1 MMERIYLD
9 HAAATPLDRRVLEA
23 MMPYLTNQYG
33 NPSSLHYFG
42 QQARAAVQQARQ
54 QLAHCLGVAS
64 GDIVFTSGG
73 TEADNLAIR
82 GYLRANYPQGGHLIT
97 SAVEHQA
104 VLNTFRALEHEGYA
118 LTILPVDCDG
128 RVSPETLRQAIRPD
142 TVLISIM
149 YANNETG
156 TIQPVQELG
165 VIARE
170 RGIAFHVDAVQAFG
184 YLPVHPIEDGVDLL
198 TVCSHKIYGP
208 KGIGALYIRKG
219 LQLASEAYG
228 GPQEHRLRAGTENV
242 AGIVGFGMA
251 AALLEK
257 ERPERIRK
265 VRIVK
270 DLVYHG
276 LIEGNDLLHL
286 NGSLSQSLPNII
298 DFSVDGMES
307 PVLLIALDRQG
318 IAVSAGS
325 ACEAG
330 AVEPSHVLMAMGV
343 GEKWLRSSIR
353 MSFGP
358 ENTTEEIYT
367 VIQAIQDITRSLRKG
382 ERL

>member
-128 RVSPETLRQAIRPD
+128 RVSPEALRQAIRPD

-156 TIQPVQELG
+156 TIQPVQEIG
-165 VIARE
+165 RASCRE
-170 RGIAFHVDAVQAFG
+170 RVF
-184 YLPVHPIEDGVDLL
+184 
-198 TVCSHKIYGP
+198 
-208 KGIGALYIRKG
+208 
-219 LQLASEAYG
+219 LQ
-228 GPQEHRLRAGTENV
+228 V
-242 AGIVGFGMA
+242 
-251 AALLEK
+251 
-257 ERPERIRK
+257 
-265 VRIVK
+265 
-270 DLVYHG
+270 
-276 LIEGNDLLHL
+276 
-286 NGSLSQSLPNII
+286 
-298 DFSVDGMES
+298 
-307 PVLLIALDRQG
+307 
-318 IAVSAGS
+318 
-325 ACEAG
+325 
-330 AVEPSHVLMAMGV
+330 
-343 GEKWLRSSIR
+343 
-353 MSFGP
+353 
-358 ENTTEEIYT
+358 
-367 VIQAIQDITRSLRKG
+367 
-382 ERL
+382 

>member
-9 HAAATPLDRRVLEA
+9 HAAATPLDQRVLTA
-23 MMPYLTNQYG
+23 MMPYLTSQYG

-42 QQARAAVQQARQ
+42 QQARAAVQLARR
-54 QLAHCLGVAS
+54 QLAHCLGVAA
-64 GDIVFTSGG
+64 GDVVFTSGG
-73 TEADNLAIR
+73 TEADNLAIQ
-82 GYLRANYPQGGHLIT
+82 GYLRANHPHGGHLIT

-104 VLNTFRALEHEGYA
+104 VLNTFRALEAEGYS
-118 LTILPVDCDG
+118 LTVLPVDSDG
-128 RVSPETLRQAIRPD
+128 RVCPETLRQAIRPD

-156 TIQPVQELG
+156 TVQPVQELG
-165 VIARE
+165 AIARE
-170 RGIAFHVDAVQAFG
+170 HDIVFHVDAVQAFG
-184 YLPVHPIEDGVDLL
+184 YLPVHPIEDGIDLL

-208 KGIGALYIRKG
+208 KGMGALYIRQG
-219 LQLASEAYG
+219 IQLASEAHG

-251 AALLEK
+251 AALLEA
-257 ERPERIRK
+257 ERPERIEK
-265 VRIVK
+265 VRMLK
-270 DLVYHG
+270 NLVYHE
-276 LIEGNDLLHL
+276 LIEGNGILHL
-286 NGSLSQSLPNII
+286 NGTLSGSLPNII

-330 AVEPSHVLMAMGV
+330 AVEPSHVLMAMGTDD
-343 GEKWLRSSIR
+343 KWLRSSIR

-358 ENTTEEIYT
+358 ENTVEEVRKT
-367 VIQAIQDITRSLRKG
+367 IQAIRDITRPLRKG
-382 ERL
+382 V

>member
-9 HAAATPLDRRVLEA
+9 HAAATPLDQRVLTA
-23 MMPYLTNQYG
+23 MMPYLTSQYG

-42 QQARAAVQQARQ
+42 QQARAAVQLARR
-54 QLAHCLGVAS
+54 QLAHCLGVAA
-64 GDIVFTSGG
+64 GDVVFTSGG
-73 TEADNLAIR
+73 TEADNLAIQ
-82 GYLRANYPQGGHLIT
+82 GYLRANHPHDGHLIT

-104 VLNTFRALEHEGYA
+104 VLNTFRALEAEGYS
-118 LTILPVDCDG
+118 LTVLPVDSDG
-128 RVSPETLRQAIRPD
+128 RVCPETLRQAIRPD

-156 TIQPVQELG
+156 TVQPVQELG
-165 VIARE
+165 AIARE
-170 RGIAFHVDAVQAFG
+170 HDIVFHVDAVQAFG
-184 YLPVHPIEDGVDLL
+184 YLPVHPIEDGIDLL

-208 KGIGALYIRKG
+208 KGMGALYIRKG
-219 LQLASEAYG
+219 IQLVSEAYG

-251 AALLEK
+251 AALLEA
-257 ERPERIRK
+257 ERPERIEK
-265 VRIVK
+265 VRMLK
-270 DLVYHG
+270 NLVYHE
-276 LIEGNDLLHL
+276 LIEGNGILHL
-286 NGSLSQSLPNII
+286 NGTLSGSLPNII

-330 AVEPSHVLMAMGV
+330 AVEPSHVLMAMGTDD
-343 GEKWLRSSIR
+343 KWLRSSIR

-358 ENTTEEIYT
+358 ENTVKEVRKT
-367 VIQAIQDITRSLRKG
+367 IQAIRDITRPLRKG
-382 ERL
+382 V

>member
-9 HAAATPLDRRVLEA
+9 HAAATPLDQRVLTA
-23 MMPYLTNQYG
+23 MMPYLTSQYG

-42 QQARAAVQQARQ
+42 QQARAAVQLARR
-54 QLAHCLGVAS
+54 QLAHCLGVAA
-64 GDIVFTSGG
+64 GDVVFTSGG
-73 TEADNLAIR
+73 TEADNLAIQ
-82 GYLRANYPQGGHLIT
+82 GYLRANHPHGGHLIT

-104 VLNTFRALEHEGYA
+104 VLNTFRALEAEGYS
-118 LTILPVDCDG
+118 LTVLPVDSDG
-128 RVSPETLRQAIRPD
+128 RVCPETLRQAIRPD

-156 TIQPVQELG
+156 TVQPVQELG
-165 VIARE
+165 AIARE
-170 RGIAFHVDAVQAFG
+170 HDIVFHVDAVQAFG
-184 YLPVHPIEDGVDLL
+184 YLPVHPIEDGIDLL

-208 KGIGALYIRKG
+208 KGMGALYIRKG
-219 LQLASEAYG
+219 IQLVSEAYG

-251 AALLEK
+251 AALLEA
-257 ERPERIRK
+257 ERPERIEK
-265 VRIVK
+265 VRMLK
-270 DLVYHG
+270 NLVYHE
-276 LIEGNDLLHL
+276 LIEGNGILHL
-286 NGSLSQSLPNII
+286 NGTLSGSLPNII

-330 AVEPSHVLMAMGV
+330 AVEPSHVLMAMGTDD
-343 GEKWLRSSIR
+343 KWLRSSIR

-358 ENTTEEIYT
+358 ENTVKEVRKT
-367 VIQAIQDITRSLRKG
+367 IQAIRDITRPLRKG
-382 ERL
+382 V

>member
-1 MMERIYLD
+1 M
-9 HAAATPLDRRVLEA
+9 
-23 MMPYLTNQYG
+23 
-33 NPSSLHYFG
+33 
-42 QQARAAVQQARQ
+42 
-54 QLAHCLGVAS
+54 
-64 GDIVFTSGG
+64 
-73 TEADNLAIR
+73 
-82 GYLRANYPQGGHLIT
+82 
-97 SAVEHQA
+97 
-104 VLNTFRALEHEGYA
+104 
-118 LTILPVDCDG
+118 
-128 RVSPETLRQAIRPD
+128 
-142 TVLISIM
+142 
-149 YANNETG
+149 
-156 TIQPVQELG
+156 
-165 VIARE
+165 
-170 RGIAFHVDAVQAFG
+170 
-184 YLPVHPIEDGVDLL
+184 
-198 TVCSHKIYGP
+198 
-208 KGIGALYIRKG
+208 
-219 LQLASEAYG
+219 
-228 GPQEHRLRAGTENV
+228 
-242 AGIVGFGMA
+242 
-251 AALLEK
+251 
-257 ERPERIRK
+257 
-265 VRIVK
+265 K

>member
-9 HAAATPLDRRVLEA
+9 HAAATPLDQRVLTA
-23 MMPYLTNQYG
+23 MMPYLTSQYG

-42 QQARAAVQQARQ
+42 QQARAAVQLARR
-54 QLAHCLGVAS
+54 QLAHCLGVAA
-64 GDIVFTSGG
+64 GDVVFTSGG
-73 TEADNLAIR
+73 TEAENLAIQ
-82 GYLRANYPQGGHLIT
+82 GYLRANHPHGGHLIT

-104 VLNTFRALEHEGYA
+104 VLNTFRALEAEGYS
-118 LTILPVDCDG
+118 LTVLPVDSDG
-128 RVSPETLRQAIRPD
+128 RVCPETLRQAIRPD

-156 TIQPVQELG
+156 TVQPVQELG
-165 VIARE
+165 AIARE
-170 RGIAFHVDAVQAFG
+170 HDIVFHVDAVQAFG
-184 YLPVHPIEDGVDLL
+184 YLPVHPIEDGIDLL

-208 KGIGALYIRKG
+208 KGMGALYIRKG
-219 LQLASEAYG
+219 TQLASEAHG

-251 AALLEK
+251 AALLEA
-257 ERPERIRK
+257 ERSERIEK
-265 VRIVK
+265 VRMLK
-270 DLVYHG
+270 NLVHHE
-276 LIEGNDLLHL
+276 LIEGNGILHL
-286 NGSLSQSLPNII
+286 NGTLSGSLPNII

-330 AVEPSHVLMAMGV
+330 AVEPSHVLMAMGTDD
-343 GEKWLRSSIR
+343 KWLRSSIR

-358 ENTTEEIYT
+358 ENTVEEVRKT
-367 VIQAIQDITRSLRKG
+367 IQAIRDITRPLRKG
-382 ERL
+382 V

>member
-9 HAAATPLDRRVLEA
+9 HAAATPLDQRVLTA
-23 MMPYLTNQYG
+23 MMPYLTSQYG

-42 QQARAAVQQARQ
+42 QQARAAVQLARR
-54 QLAHCLGVAS
+54 QLAHCLGVAA
-64 GDIVFTSGG
+64 GDVVFTSGG
-73 TEADNLAIR
+73 TEADNLAIQ
-82 GYLRANYPQGGHLIT
+82 GYLRANHPHGGHLIT

-104 VLNTFRALEHEGYA
+104 VLNTFRALEAEGYS
-118 LTILPVDCDG
+118 LTVLPVDSDG
-128 RVSPETLRQAIRPD
+128 RVCPEMLRQAIRPD

-156 TIQPVQELG
+156 TVQPVQELG
-165 VIARE
+165 AIARE
-170 RGIAFHVDAVQAFG
+170 HDIVFHVDAVQAFG
-184 YLPVHPIEDGVDLL
+184 YLPVHPIEDGIDLL

-208 KGIGALYIRKG
+208 KGMGALYIRKG
-219 LQLASEAYG
+219 IQLASEANG

-251 AALLEK
+251 AVLLEA
-257 ERPERIRK
+257 ERLERIEK
-265 VRIVK
+265 VRMLK
-270 DLVYHG
+270 NLVYHE
-276 LIEGNDLLHL
+276 LIEGNGILHL
-286 NGSLSQSLPNII
+286 NGTLSGSLPNII

-330 AVEPSHVLMAMGV
+330 AVEPSHVLMAMGTDD
-343 GEKWLRSSIR
+343 KWLRSSIR

-358 ENTTEEIYT
+358 ENTVEEVRKT
-367 VIQAIQDITRSLRKG
+367 IQAIRDITRPLRKG
-382 ERL
+382 V

>member
-9 HAAATPLDRRVLEA
+9 HAAATPLDQRVLTA
-23 MMPYLTNQYG
+23 MMPYLTSQYG

-42 QQARAAVQQARQ
+42 QQARAAVQQARR
-54 QLAHCLGVAS
+54 QLAHCLGVAAS
-64 GDIVFTSGG
+64 DVVFTSGG
-73 TEADNLAIR
+73 TEADNLAIQ
-82 GYLRANYPQGGHLIT
+82 GYLRANHPYGGHLIT

-104 VLNTFRALEHEGYA
+104 VLNTFRALEADGYS
-118 LTILPVDCDG
+118 LTVLPVDSDG
-128 RVSPETLRQAIRPD
+128 RVCPETLRQAIRPD

-165 VIARE
+165 AIARE
-170 RGIAFHVDAVQAFG
+170 HDIVFHVDAVQAFG
-184 YLPVHPIEDGVDLL
+184 YLPVHPIEDGIDLL

-208 KGIGALYIRKG
+208 KGMGALDIRKG
-219 LQLASEAYG
+219 IQLASEAHG

-251 AALLEK
+251 AALLEA
-257 ERPERIRK
+257 ERPERIER
-265 VRIVK
+265 VRMLK
-270 DLVYHG
+270 NLVYHE
-276 LIEGNDLLHL
+276 LIEGNGILHL
-286 NGSLSQSLPNII
+286 NGTLSGSLPNII

-330 AVEPSHVLMAMGV
+330 AVEPSHVLMAMGTDD
-343 GEKWLRSSIR
+343 KWLRSSIR

-358 ENTTEEIYT
+358 ENTVEEVRKTIR
-367 VIQAIQDITRSLRKG
+367 AIRDITRPLRKG
-382 ERL
+382 V

>member
-9 HAAATPLDRRVLEA
+9 HAAATPLDQRVLTA
-23 MMPYLTNQYG
+23 MMPYLTSQYG

-42 QQARAAVQQARQ
+42 QQARAAVQLARR
-54 QLAHCLGVAS
+54 QLAHCLGVAA
-64 GDIVFTSGG
+64 GDVVFTGGG
-73 TEADNLAIR
+73 TEADNLAIQ
-82 GYLRANYPQGGHLIT
+82 GYLRANHPHGGNLIT

-104 VLNTFRALEHEGYA
+104 VLNTFRALEAEGYS
-118 LTILPVDCDG
+118 LTVLPVDSDG
-128 RVSPETLRQAIRPD
+128 RVCPETLRQAIRPD

-156 TIQPVQELG
+156 TVQPVQELG
-165 VIARE
+165 AIARE
-170 RGIAFHVDAVQAFG
+170 HDIVFHVDAVQAFG
-184 YLPVHPIEDGVDLL
+184 YLPVHPIEDGIDLL

-208 KGIGALYIRKG
+208 KGMGALYICKG
-219 LQLASEAYG
+219 IQLASEAHG

-251 AALLEK
+251 AALLEA
-257 ERPERIRK
+257 ERPERIEK
-265 VRIVK
+265 VRMLK
-270 DLVYHG
+270 NLVYHE
-276 LIEGNDLLHL
+276 LIEGNGILHL
-286 NGSLSQSLPNII
+286 NGTLSGSLPNII

-330 AVEPSHVLMAMGV
+330 AVEPSHVLMAMGTDD
-343 GEKWLRSSIR
+343 KWLRSSIR

-358 ENTTEEIYT
+358 ENTVEEVRKT
-367 VIQAIQDITRSLRKG
+367 IQAIRDITRPLRKG
-382 ERL
+382 V

>member
-9 HAAATPLDRRVLEA
+9 HAAATPLDQRVLTA
-23 MMPYLTNQYG
+23 MMPYLTSQYG

-42 QQARAAVQQARQ
+42 QQARAAVQLARR
-54 QLAHCLGVAS
+54 QLAHCLGVAA
-64 GDIVFTSGG
+64 GDVVFTSGG
-73 TEADNLAIR
+73 TEADNLAIQ
-82 GYLRANYPQGGHLIT
+82 GYLRANHPHGGHLIT

-104 VLNTFRALEHEGYA
+104 VLNTFRALEAEGYS
-118 LTILPVDCDG
+118 LTVLPVDSDG
-128 RVSPETLRQAIRPD
+128 RVCPETLRQAIRPD

-156 TIQPVQELG
+156 TVQPVQELG
-165 VIARE
+165 AIARE
-170 RGIAFHVDAVQAFG
+170 HDIVFHVDAVQAFG
-184 YLPVHPIEDGVDLL
+184 YLPVHPIEDGIDLL

-208 KGIGALYIRKG
+208 KGMGALYIRQG
-219 LQLASEAYG
+219 IQLVSEAHG

-251 AALLEK
+251 AALLEA
-257 ERPERIRK
+257 ERPERIEK
-265 VRIVK
+265 VRMLK
-270 DLVYHG
+270 NLVYHE
-276 LIEGNDLLHL
+276 LIEGNGILHL
-286 NGSLSQSLPNII
+286 NGTLSGSLPNII

-330 AVEPSHVLMAMGV
+330 AVEPSHVLMAMGTDD
-343 GEKWLRSSIR
+343 KWLRSSIR

-358 ENTTEEIYT
+358 ENTVEEVRKT
-367 VIQAIQDITRSLRKG
+367 IQAIRDITRPLRKG
-382 ERL
+382 V

>member
-9 HAAATPLDRRVLEA
+9 HAAATPLDQRVLTA
-23 MMPYLTNQYG
+23 MMPYLTSQYG

-42 QQARAAVQQARQ
+42 QQARAAVQLARR
-54 QLAHCLGVAS
+54 QLAHCLGVAA
-64 GDIVFTSGG
+64 GDVVFTSGG
-73 TEADNLAIR
+73 TEADNLAIQ
-82 GYLRANYPQGGHLIT
+82 GYLRANHPHGGHLIT

-104 VLNTFRALEHEGYA
+104 VLNTFRALEAEGYS
-118 LTILPVDCDG
+118 LTVLPVDSDG
-128 RVSPETLRQAIRPD
+128 RVCPETLRQAIRPD

-156 TIQPVQELG
+156 TVQPVQKLG
-165 VIARE
+165 AIARE
-170 RGIAFHVDAVQAFG
+170 HDIVFHVDAVQAFG
-184 YLPVHPIEDGVDLL
+184 YLPVHPIEDGIDLL

-208 KGIGALYIRKG
+208 KGMGALYIRKG
-219 LQLASEAYG
+219 IQLVSEAYG

-251 AALLEK
+251 AALLEA
-257 ERPERIRK
+257 ERPERIEK
-265 VRIVK
+265 VRMLK
-270 DLVYHG
+270 NLVYHE
-276 LIEGNDLLHL
+276 LIEGNGILHL
-286 NGSLSQSLPNII
+286 NGTLSGSLPNII

-330 AVEPSHVLMAMGV
+330 AVEPSHVLMAMGTDD
-343 GEKWLRSSIR
+343 KWLRSSIR

-358 ENTTEEIYT
+358 ENTVKEVRKT
-367 VIQAIQDITRSLRKG
+367 IQAIRDITRPLRKG
-382 ERL
+382 V

>member
-9 HAAATPLDRRVLEA
+9 HAAATPLDQRVLTA
-23 MMPYLTNQYG
+23 MMPYLTSQYG

-42 QQARAAVQQARQ
+42 QQARAAVQLARR
-54 QLAHCLGVAS
+54 QLAHCLGVAA
-64 GDIVFTSGG
+64 GDVVFTSGG
-73 TEADNLAIR
+73 TEADNLAIQ
-82 GYLRANYPQGGHLIT
+82 GYLRANHPHGGHLIT

-104 VLNTFRALEHEGYA
+104 VLNTFRALEAEGYS
-118 LTILPVDCDG
+118 LTVLPVDSDG
-128 RVSPETLRQAIRPD
+128 RVCPETLRQAIRPD

-156 TIQPVQELG
+156 TVQPVQELG
-165 VIARE
+165 AIARE
-170 RGIAFHVDAVQAFG
+170 HDIVFHVDAVQAFG
-184 YLPVHPIEDGVDLL
+184 YLPVHPIEDGIDLL

-208 KGIGALYIRKG
+208 KGMGALYIRKG
-219 LQLASEAYG
+219 TQLTSEAHG

-251 AALLEK
+251 AALLEA
-257 ERPERIRK
+257 ERPERIKK
-265 VRIVK
+265 VRMLK
-270 DLVYHG
+270 NLVYHE
-276 LIEGNDLLHL
+276 LIEGNGILHL
-286 NGSLSQSLPNII
+286 NGTLSGSLPNII

-330 AVEPSHVLMAMGV
+330 AVEPSHVLMAMGTDD
-343 GEKWLRSSIR
+343 KWLRSSIR

-358 ENTTEEIYT
+358 ENTVKEVRKT
-367 VIQAIQDITRSLRKG
+367 IQAIRDITRPLRKG
-382 ERL
+382 V

>member
-9 HAAATPLDRRVLEA
+9 HAAATPLDQRVLTA
-23 MMPYLTNQYG
+23 MMPYLTSQYG

-42 QQARAAVQQARQ
+42 QQARAAVQLARR
-54 QLAHCLGVAS
+54 QLAHCLGVAA
-64 GDIVFTSGG
+64 GDVVFTSGG
-73 TEADNLAIR
+73 TEADNLAIQ
-82 GYLRANYPQGGHLIT
+82 GYLRANHPHGGHLIT

-104 VLNTFRALEHEGYA
+104 VLNTFRALEAEGYS
-118 LTILPVDCDG
+118 LTVLPVDSDG
-128 RVSPETLRQAIRPD
+128 RVYPETLRQAIRPD

-156 TIQPVQELG
+156 TVQPVQELG
-165 VIARE
+165 AIARE
-170 RGIAFHVDAVQAFG
+170 HDIVFHVDAVQAFG
-184 YLPVHPIEDGVDLL
+184 YLPVHPIEDGIDLL

-208 KGIGALYIRKG
+208 KGMGALYIRKG
-219 LQLASEAYG
+219 IQLASEAYG

-251 AALLEK
+251 VALLEA
-257 ERPERIRK
+257 ERPERIEK
-265 VRIVK
+265 VRMLK
-270 DLVYHG
+270 NLVYHE
-276 LIEGNDLLHL
+276 LIEGNGILHL
-286 NGSLSQSLPNII
+286 NGTLSGSLPNII

-330 AVEPSHVLMAMGV
+330 AVEPSHVLMAMGTDD
-343 GEKWLRSSIR
+343 KWLRSSIR

-358 ENTTEEIYT
+358 ENTVKEVRKT
-367 VIQAIQDITRSLRKG
+367 IQAIRDITRPLRKG
-382 ERL
+382 V

>member
-9 HAAATPLDRRVLEA
+9 HAAATPLDQRVLTA
-23 MMPYLTNQYG
+23 MMPYLTSQYG

-42 QQARAAVQQARQ
+42 QQARAAVQLARR
-54 QLAHCLGVAS
+54 QLAHCLGVAAS
-64 GDIVFTSGG
+64 DVVFTSGG
-73 TEADNLAIR
+73 TEADNLAIQ
-82 GYLRANYPQGGHLIT
+82 GYLRANHPHGGHLIT

-104 VLNTFRALEHEGYA
+104 VLNTFRALEAEGYS
-118 LTILPVDCDG
+118 LTVLPVDSDG
-128 RVSPETLRQAIRPD
+128 RVCPETLRQAIRPD

-165 VIARE
+165 AIARE
-170 RGIAFHVDAVQAFG
+170 HGIAFHVDAVQAFG
-184 YLPVHPIEDGVDLL
+184 YLPVYPVEDGIDLL

-219 LQLASEAYG
+219 IQLVSEAHG

-251 AALLEK
+251 AALLET
-257 ERPERIRK
+257 ERPERIET
-265 VRIVK
+265 VRMLK
-270 DLVYHG
+270 ELVYHE
-276 LIEGNDLLHL
+276 LIEGNEILHL
-286 NGSLSQSLPNII
+286 NGSLSGSLPNII

-330 AVEPSHVLMAMGV
+330 AVEPSHVLMAMGTDD
-343 GEKWLRSSIR
+343 KWLRSSIR

-358 ENTTEEIYT
+358 ENTVKEVRRT
-367 VIQAIQDITRSLRKG
+367 IQAIRDITGPLSKG
-382 ERL
+382 V